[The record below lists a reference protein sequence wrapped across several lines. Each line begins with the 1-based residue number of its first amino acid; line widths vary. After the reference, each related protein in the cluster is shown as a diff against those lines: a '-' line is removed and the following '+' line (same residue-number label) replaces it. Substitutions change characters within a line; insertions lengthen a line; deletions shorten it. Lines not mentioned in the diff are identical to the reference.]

1 VTPELTRKLRAVE
14 SAAASALYNG
24 ATPDEIRNRV
34 EVGIAEVLE
43 SAWWKTR
50 HPEDAAAH

>member
-34 EVGIAEVLE
+34 EVGIAEVLA
-43 SAWWKTR
+43 SPWWKAQQ
-50 HPEDAAAH
+50 EQAAAH